1 MILTSTTRK
10 QRQRGCRPFP
20 LHPQSPP
27 NLLRFGSDHL
37 SRPISLDEAE
47 HFLHNHHASVASLRL
62 LFTFTP
68 ERRSA
73 CLRNRCSPSPNTHH
87 VGHLL
92 VGPIRDPNDRTQ
104 SVMES
109 PAKFPINLPRLV
121 PVKSAKGQTV
131 IQLYA
136 EICHV
141 QRGYGNS
148 ISPLGE
154 TFSHSEINGGV
165 AGQIGPGIL
174 RLWRPVQP
182 VCEPRAVVHIARS
195 IAVPGKTRIDAPI
208 QCVSL
213 IMVYRRVSRR
223 YVERAIRSNG

>member
-1 MILTSTTRK
+1 
-10 QRQRGCRPFP
+10 
-20 LHPQSPP
+20 
-27 NLLRFGSDHL
+27 
-37 SRPISLDEAE
+37 
-47 HFLHNHHASVASLRL
+47 
-62 LFTFTP
+62 
-68 ERRSA
+68 
-73 CLRNRCSPSPNTHH
+73 
-87 VGHLL
+87 
-92 VGPIRDPNDRTQ
+92 
-104 SVMES
+104 MES

-148 ISPLGE
+148 IFPLGE

-165 AGQIGPGIL
+165 ARQIGPGIL

-182 VCEPRAVVHIARS
+182 VREPRAVVHIARS
-195 IAVPGKTRIDAPI
+195 IAVPGKTRIDAPV

-213 IMVYRRVSRR
+213 IMVYRRISRR
-223 YVERAIRSNG
+223 YVERAIRSNGCGTDQASSNGRGCLRDLMGIDEVELGAMPEEGGA